1 MANFV
6 CQLCGVKRYPVS
18 ESCCRVQLF
27 VTPWTYSLCNSPG
40 KNTGVGSLSL
50 LQGIF
55 PTQGSNLGLPH
66 CGQILLLAEPQGKPK
81 NSGVG
86 SLSLLQRIFPTQESN
101 RGLLHYRRIRYP
113 LSYQGRSSCICPR
126 YCQFILPAPSPTAS
140 TSSLSAPVSVSLSC
154 IRTVLGTLLLHW
166 HF

>member
-1 MANFV
+1 MV
-6 CQLCGVKRYPVS
+6 DKTLLRKSERRPVMS
-18 ESCCRVQLF
+18 D
-27 VTPWTYSLCNSPG
+27 SLQPQGLILAWVAGFPSPG
-40 KNTGVGSLSL
+40 DLPNPGIEPKSPA
-50 LQGIF
+50 LQVDSS
-55 PTQGSNLGLPH
+55 P
-66 CGQILLLAEPQGKPK
+66 AEPQGKPK
-81 NSGVG
+81 NTGGS
-86 SLSLLQRIFPTQESN
+86 SLSLLQRHFPTQESN

>member
-1 MANFV
+1 MTLWTRAAR
-6 CQLCGVKRYPVS
+6 LLYPGRFSRHEYWSGLLWPPPGDLPNPGIEPRSPASQVD
-18 ESCCRVQLF
+18 
-27 VTPWTYSLCNSPG
+27 SLPAEPPG
-40 KNTGVGSLSL
+40 KPMNTGVD
-50 LQGIF
+50 
-55 PTQGSNLGLPH
+55 
-66 CGQILLLAEPQGKPK
+66 
-81 NSGVG
+81 

>member
-1 MANFV
+1 MEFSRPE
-6 CQLCGVKRYPVS
+6 CWSGWPFS
-18 ESCCRVQLF
+18 
-27 VTPWTYSLCNSPG
+27 SPG
-40 KNTGVGSLSL
+40 DLPNPGIESRSPTLQADSL
-50 LQGIF
+50 
-55 PTQGSNLGLPH
+55 P
-66 CGQILLLAEPQGKPK
+66 AEPQGKLY
-81 NSGVG
+81 NTGVD